1 MNEEGW
7 KRFLNWGAV
16 IMFFGMPLLVM
27 TIQLLALSFPNVLS
41 KELPQSEFK
50 YLYEFQRALA
60 ILVFGLA
67 GLRTWEHVAN
77 GKPKAK
83 ARPTNEKEP
92 MHTLD

>member
-1 MNEEGW
+1 MQKEEPW
-7 KRFLNWGAV
+7 KTFLNWGAV

-27 TIQLLALSFPNVLS
+27 AIQLLALAFPDVLA

-67 GLRTWEHVAN
+67 GLRTWEHVSN
-77 GKPKAK
+77 GKKP
-83 ARPTNEKEP
+83 NGEKKP
-92 MHTLD
+92 